1 MNKKNSINKT
11 FDVAKF
17 DKKYPVIDERY
28 DFNSESDNFD
38 FDISVTYRVKKPCG
52 VPLNVAQRS
61 LDYKCCEPK
70 FTEIEILHDI
80 EHIKKGYSPRTE
92 DILNMSYDKN
102 ILSTDTEIGIK
113 FNLTS
118 ERIKQ
123 IRKKTIEEIKK
134 SLKYTGYNS
143 NYEGNLF

>member
-1 MNKKNSINKT
+1 
-11 FDVAKF
+11 
-17 DKKYPVIDERY
+17 
-28 DFNSESDNFD
+28 
-38 FDISVTYRVKKPCG
+38 
-52 VPLNVAQRS
+52 
-61 LDYKCCEPK
+61 
-70 FTEIEILHDI
+70 
-80 EHIKKGYSPRTE
+80 
-92 DILNMSYDKN
+92 MSYDKN